1 MTNKQKKKN
10 RNSRDSYGRLL
21 ANGWHL
27 EVSRAEININND
39 GIPIVLSAD
48 IHGCDYHGS
57 CFSQTMIPPTQLE
70 THDKRTEMH
79 ACDLIDRQALM
90 KEFSDFVRAS
100 NNSDF
105 ARTPTWNDAVSLV
118 GSMPSAQPEPY
129 LDSIVSEIENT
140 ISETKKSGRHHEIH
154 IRTNG
159 EMICYG
165 LQLALEIIEEKG
177 RRTDECTD

>member
-70 THDKRTEMH
+70 TRDKRTETH
-79 ACDLIDRQALM
+79 ASDCVSRQAAIDELLM
-90 KEFSDFVRAS
+90 RMRPIFATNQDIIESDAMIFVR
-100 NNSDF
+100 N
-105 ARTPTWNDAVSLV
+105 TLESL
-118 GSMPSAQPEPY
+118 PSAQPDIIHCRDCKY
-129 LDSIVSEIENT
+129 HIDGFFCQVAN
-140 ISETKKSGRHHEIH
+140 HHTSDKDCCASVFGAERR
-154 IRTNG
+154 RTN
-159 EMICYG
+159 E
-165 LQLALEIIEEKG
+165 A
-177 RRTDECTD
+177 D

>member
-70 THDKRTEMH
+70 THDKRTETH
-79 ACDLIDRQALM
+79 ACDCVSKISVCEILADIYPTDGEKVVAV
-90 KEFSDFVRAS
+90 KEVDKAYE
-100 NNSDF
+100 
-105 ARTPTWNDAVSLV
+105 AIQQL
-118 GSMPSAQPEPY
+118 PSAQPEPY

-165 LQLALEIIEEKG
+165 LQLALEIIEEKRNG
-177 RRTDECTD
+177 QTT